1 MKTLDFKTY
10 CEKLKIDP
18 ISTKDLDSID
28 YEEYVSFYRKSDLKF
43 LDIVKINNKLYMVFT
58 SDGIKEYTHEYDGIN
73 FANDGLFFSYDNSDE
88 LAPYSFMYM
97 RDYDN
102 ALKFSR
108 RELFD
113 HTSWDVKEVY
123 KCEDSEKM
131 IQDRVFDELTQ
142 LTQQWL
148 IDTIKK
154 YEYKHIIIK

>member
-1 MKTLDFKTY
+1 MKTLDLKAY

-28 YEEYVSFYRKSDLKF
+28 YKEYVSFYRKSDLKF

-58 SDGIKEYTHEYDGIN
+58 YDEIREYTHEFDDIN

-88 LAPYSFMYM
+88 FPYCFMPM

-102 ALKFSR
+102 VLKFSR
-108 RELFD
+108 RELSD
-113 HTSWDVKEVY
+113 HKSWDVKEVY

-131 IQDRVFDELTQ
+131 IQDKVFDELTQ

-148 IDTIKK
+148 IDTIKTYK
-154 YEYKHIIIK
+154 YKHIIIK